1 MVSDKQI
8 KIIKSLK
15 LKKNRIK
22 HNLFV
27 AEGDKTILELILADF
42 KINSLY
48 SANTNIEGVE
58 DSVVQLSKSELN
70 KMSNL
75 SNPKNSLGVFEIP
88 KSKNIDYN
96 KLIIGLDNISDPGNL
111 GTIIRLCD
119 WFGVEDL
126 ICSYETVDCYN
137 PKVIQASMGS
147 ISRVNITYLD
157 LQKTIENNSLKTYG
171 TYMQGDSIFEID
183 EIQKGLV
190 LFGNE
195 ANGINPNL
203 SKFID
208 KRLSIPRFG
217 KLKKTE
223 SLNVANALSIVLSE
237 NARKSIEK

>member
-27 AEGDKTILELILADF
+27 AEGDKTILELITADF
-42 KINSLY
+42 NINSLY
-48 SANTNIEGVE
+48 SINRQIEGVKN
-58 DSVVQLSKSELN
+58 SVIQLSKPELN
-70 KMSNL
+70 KISNL

-88 KSKNIDYN
+88 KPKKINYN

-119 WFGVEDL
+119 WFGLEDL
-126 ICSYETVDCYN
+126 ICSFDTVDCYN
-137 PKVIQASMGS
+137 PKVVQASMGS

-157 LQKTIENNSLKTYG
+157 LQKTLENNSLKTYG

-183 EIQKGLV
+183 EIKNGV
-190 LFGNE
+190 ILFGNE

-203 SKFID
+203 SKVID

-237 NARKSIEK
+237 NSRKSTEK

>member
-48 SANTNIEGVE
+48 SINTNIEGVE
-58 DSVVQLSKSELN
+58 NSVVQLSKSELS

-75 SNPKNSLGVFEIP
+75 LNPKNSLGVFEIP

>member
-1 MVSDKQI
+1 MVSDRQI

-15 LKKNRIK
+15 HKKNRSK

-27 AEGDKTILELILADF
+27 AEGDKTIVELILAGYN
-42 KINSLY
+42 INSLY
-48 SANTNIEGVE
+48 SINSKIEGAKN
-58 DSVVQLSKSELN
+58 SIVQLSKLELN
-70 KMSNL
+70 KISNL

-88 KSKNIDYN
+88 KPKNINYN

-126 ICSYETVDCYN
+126 ICSFDTVDCYN
-137 PKVIQASMGS
+137 PKVVQASMGS
-147 ISRVNITYLD
+147 ISRINITYLD
-157 LQKTIENNSLKTYG
+157 LQNSLESNSLKTYG
-171 TYMQGDSIFEID
+171 TYMQGDSIYEID
-183 EIQKGLV
+183 EIQKGV
-190 LFGNE
+190 ILFGNE

-203 SKFID
+203 SKFIH

-237 NARKSIEK
+237 NSRKSTGK

>member
-48 SANTNIEGVE
+48 STNTNIEGVKN
-58 DSVVQLSKSELN
+58 SVVQLSKSELN
-70 KMSNL
+70 KISNL
-75 SNPKNSLGVFEIP
+75 TNPKNSLGVFEIP

-96 KLIIGLDNISDPGNL
+96 NLIIGLDNISDPGNL

-126 ICSYETVDCYN
+126 ICSLETVDCYN
-137 PKVIQASMGS
+137 PKVVQASMGS
-147 ISRVNITYLD
+147 ISRINITYLD
-157 LQKTIENNSLKTYG
+157 LQKTLENNSIKTYG
-171 TYMQGDSIFEID
+171 TYMQGDSLYEVD

-223 SLNVANALSIVLSE
+223 SLNVANALSIILSE

>member
-1 MVSDKQI
+1 MVSDRQI

-15 LKKNRIK
+15 HKKNRIK

-27 AEGDKTILELILADF
+27 AEGDKTIVELILSGF
-42 KINSLY
+42 NINSLY
-48 SANTNIEGVE
+48 STNRQIEGVKN
-58 DSVVQLSKSELN
+58 SVIQLSKPELN
-70 KMSNL
+70 KISNL
-75 SNPKNSLGVFEIP
+75 SNPKNSLAVFEIP
-88 KSKNIDYN
+88 KSKDINYN
-96 KLIIGLDNISDPGNL
+96 RLIIGLDNISDPGNL

-126 ICSYETVDCYN
+126 ICSFDTVDCYN
-137 PKVIQASMGS
+137 PKVVQASMGS

-157 LQKTIENNSLKTYG
+157 LQNSLESNSLKTYG
-171 TYMQGDSIFEID
+171 TYMQGDSIYEID
-183 EIQKGLV
+183 EIQNGV
-190 LFGNE
+190 ILFGNE

-203 SKFID
+203 LKFID

-237 NARKSIEK
+237 NSRKSTEK

>member
-27 AEGDKTILELILADF
+27 AEGDKTILELITAGF
-42 KINSLY
+42 NINSLY
-48 SANTNIEGVE
+48 SINRQIDGVKN
-58 DSVVQLSKSELN
+58 SVIQLSKPELN
-70 KMSNL
+70 KISNL

-88 KSKNIDYN
+88 KPKKINYN

-119 WFGVEDL
+119 WFGIEDL
-126 ICSYETVDCYN
+126 ICSFDTVDCYN
-137 PKVIQASMGS
+137 PKVVQASMGS

-157 LQKTIENNSLKTYG
+157 LQKTLENNSLKTYG

-183 EIQKGLV
+183 EIKNGV
-190 LFGNE
+190 ILFGNE

-203 SKFID
+203 SKFVD

-237 NARKSIEK
+237 NSRKSTEK

>member
-27 AEGDKTILELILADF
+27 AEGDKTILELITTGF
-42 KINSLY
+42 NINSLY
-48 SANTNIEGVE
+48 SINRQIDGVKN
-58 DSVVQLSKSELN
+58 SVIQLSKPELN
-70 KMSNL
+70 KISNL

-88 KSKNIDYN
+88 KPKKINYN

-126 ICSYETVDCYN
+126 ICSFDTVDCYN

-157 LQKTIENNSLKTYG
+157 LQKTLENKSLKTYG

-183 EIQKGLV
+183 EIKNGV
-190 LFGNE
+190 ILFGNE

-237 NARKSIEK
+237 NSRKSTEK

>member
-48 SANTNIEGVE
+48 STNNNIEGVE
-58 DSVVQLSKSELN
+58 NSVVQLSKSELN
-70 KMSNL
+70 KISNL
-75 SNPKNSLGVFEIP
+75 LNPKNSLGVFEIP

-126 ICSYETVDCYN
+126 ICSLETVDCYN
-137 PKVIQASMGS
+137 PKVVQASMGS
-147 ISRVNITYLD
+147 ISRINITYLD
-157 LQKTIENNSLKTYG
+157 LQKTIENNSIKTYG
-171 TYMQGDSIFEID
+171 TYMQGDSLYDID

>member
-48 SANTNIEGVE
+48 SVNTNIEGVE
-58 DSVVQLSKSELN
+58 NSVVQLSKSELS

-75 SNPKNSLGVFEIP
+75 LNPKNSLGVFEIP

-126 ICSYETVDCYN
+126 ICSLETVDCYN
-137 PKVIQASMGS
+137 PKVVQASMGS

-157 LQKTIENNSLKTYG
+157 LQKTIEKNSFKTYG
-171 TYMQGDSIFEID
+171 TYMQGVSLYDID
-183 EIQKGLV
+183 EIQQGLV

>member
-48 SANTNIEGVE
+48 SVNTNIEGVE
-58 DSVVQLSKSELN
+58 NSVVQLSKSELN

-88 KSKNIDYN
+88 KSKKIDYN

-126 ICSYETVDCYN
+126 ICSLETVDCYN
-137 PKVIQASMGS
+137 PKVVQASMGS

-157 LQKTIENNSLKTYG
+157 LQKTIEKNSFKTYG
-171 TYMQGDSIFEID
+171 TYMQGDSLYDID
-183 EIQKGLV
+183 EIQQGLV

-203 SKFID
+203 SKFVD

>member
-15 LKKNRIK
+15 HKKNRIK
-22 HNLFV
+22 YNLFV
-27 AEGDKTILELILADF
+27 AEGDKTIFELILAGYN
-42 KINSLY
+42 IHSLY
-48 SANTNIEGVE
+48 SINSQIEGVKN
-58 DSVVQLSKSELN
+58 SVSQLSKSELN
-70 KMSNL
+70 KISNL
-75 SNPKNSLGVFEIP
+75 SNPKNSLAVFEIP
-88 KSKNIDYN
+88 KSKNINYN
-96 KLIIGLDNISDPGNL
+96 KLVIGLDNISDPGNL

-126 ICSYETVDCYN
+126 ICSFETVDCYN
-137 PKVIQASMGS
+137 PKVVQASMGS

-157 LQKTIENNSLKTYG
+157 LQKTIEKNSFKTYG
-171 TYMQGDSIFEID
+171 TYMQGDSLYDID
-183 EIQKGLV
+183 EIQQGLV

-203 SKFID
+203 SKFVD

>member
-48 SANTNIEGVE
+48 STNTNIEGVE
-58 DSVVQLSKSELN
+58 NSVVQLSKSELS

-75 SNPKNSLGVFEIP
+75 LNPKNSLGVFEIP

-126 ICSYETVDCYN
+126 ICSLETVDCYN
-137 PKVIQASMGS
+137 PKVVQASMGS
-147 ISRVNITYLD
+147 ISRINITYLD
-157 LQKTIENNSLKTYG
+157 LQKTIENNSIKTYG
-171 TYMQGDSIFEID
+171 TYMQGDSLYDID

>member
-48 SANTNIEGVE
+48 SINTNIEGVE
-58 DSVVQLSKSELN
+58 NSVVQLSKSELN
-70 KMSNL
+70 KISNL

-126 ICSYETVDCYN
+126 ICSLETVDCYN
-137 PKVIQASMGS
+137 PKVVQASMGS
-147 ISRVNITYLD
+147 ISRINITYLD
-157 LQKTIENNSLKTYG
+157 LQKIIENNSIKTYG
-171 TYMQGDSIFEID
+171 TYMQGDSLYEVD
-183 EIQKGLV
+183 EIQKGLL

-203 SKFID
+203 SKFVD

>member
-27 AEGDKTILELILADF
+27 AEGDKTILELITAGF
-42 KINSLY
+42 NINSLY
-48 SANTNIEGVE
+48 SINRQIEGVKN
-58 DSVVQLSKSELN
+58 SVIQLSKPELN

-88 KSKNIDYN
+88 KPKKINYN

-126 ICSYETVDCYN
+126 ICSFDTVDCYN

-157 LQKTIENNSLKTYG
+157 LQKTLENNSLKTYG

-183 EIQKGLV
+183 EIKNGV
-190 LFGNE
+190 ILFGNE

-237 NARKSIEK
+237 NSRKSTEK

>member
-48 SANTNIEGVE
+48 SINTNIEGI
-58 DSVVQLSKSELN
+58 DNSVVQLSKSELN

-96 KLIIGLDNISDPGNL
+96 KLIIGLDNVSDPGNL

-126 ICSYETVDCYN
+126 ICSFETVDCYN

-157 LQKTIENNSLKTYG
+157 LQKTIEKNSFKTYG
-171 TYMQGDSIFEID
+171 TYMQGDSLYDID
-183 EIQKGLV
+183 EIQQGLV

-203 SKFID
+203 SKFVD

>member
-27 AEGDKTILELILADF
+27 AEGDKTILELITAGF
-42 KINSLY
+42 NINSLY
-48 SANTNIEGVE
+48 SINRQIDGVKN
-58 DSVVQLSKSELN
+58 SVIQLSKPELN
-70 KMSNL
+70 KISNL

-88 KSKNIDYN
+88 KPKKINYN

-126 ICSYETVDCYN
+126 ICSFDTVDCYN
-137 PKVIQASMGS
+137 PKVVQASMGS

-157 LQKTIENNSLKTYG
+157 LQKTLENNSLKTYG

-183 EIQKGLV
+183 EIKNGV
-190 LFGNE
+190 ILFGNE

-203 SKFID
+203 SKFVD

-237 NARKSIEK
+237 NSRKSTEK

>member
-22 HNLFV
+22 HNLFM
-27 AEGDKTILELILADF
+27 AEGDKTILELITAGF
-42 KINSLY
+42 NINSLY
-48 SANTNIEGVE
+48 SINRQIDGVKN
-58 DSVVQLSKSELN
+58 SVIQLSKPELN
-70 KMSNL
+70 KISNL

-88 KSKNIDYN
+88 KPKKINYN

-119 WFGVEDL
+119 WFGLEDL
-126 ICSYETVDCYN
+126 ICSFDTVDCYN
-137 PKVIQASMGS
+137 PKVVQASMGS

-157 LQKTIENNSLKTYG
+157 LQKTLENNSLKTYG

-183 EIQKGLV
+183 EIKNGV
-190 LFGNE
+190 ILFGNE

-237 NARKSIEK
+237 NSRKSTEK

>member
-27 AEGDKTILELILADF
+27 AEGDKTILELITAGF
-42 KINSLY
+42 NINSLY
-48 SANTNIEGVE
+48 SINRQIEGVKN
-58 DSVVQLSKSELN
+58 SVIQLSKPELN
-70 KMSNL
+70 KISNL

-88 KSKNIDYN
+88 KPKKINYN

-119 WFGVEDL
+119 WFGIEDL
-126 ICSYETVDCYN
+126 ICSFDTVDCYN

-157 LQKTIENNSLKTYG
+157 LQKTLENNSLKTYG

-183 EIQKGLV
+183 EIKNGV
-190 LFGNE
+190 ILFGNE

-237 NARKSIEK
+237 NSRKSTEK

>member
-48 SANTNIEGVE
+48 SINTNIEE
-58 DSVVQLSKSELN
+58 IDNSVVQLSKSELN

-96 KLIIGLDNISDPGNL
+96 KLIIGLDNVSDPGNL

-126 ICSYETVDCYN
+126 ICSFETVDCYN
-137 PKVIQASMGS
+137 PKVVQASMGS

-157 LQKTIENNSLKTYG
+157 LQKTIEKNSFKTYG
-171 TYMQGDSIFEID
+171 TYMQGDSLYDID
-183 EIQKGLV
+183 EIQQGLV

-203 SKFID
+203 SKFVD

>member
-1 MVSDKQI
+1 MVNDKQI

-48 SANTNIEGVE
+48 SINTYIKGVE
-58 DSVVQLSKSELN
+58 NSVVQLSKSELN

-88 KSKNIDYN
+88 KSKKIDYN

-126 ICSYETVDCYN
+126 ICSLETVDCYN
-137 PKVIQASMGS
+137 PKVVQASMGS
-147 ISRVNITYLD
+147 ISRINITYLD
-157 LQKTIENNSLKTYG
+157 LQKTIENNSIKTYG
-171 TYMQGDSIFEID
+171 TYMQGDSLYELD

-223 SLNVANALSIVLSE
+223 SLNVASALSIVLSE

>member
-48 SANTNIEGVE
+48 SINTNIEGVE
-58 DSVVQLSKSELN
+58 NSVVQLSKSELS

-75 SNPKNSLGVFEIP
+75 LNPKNSLGIFEIP

-126 ICSYETVDCYN
+126 ICSLETVDCYN
-137 PKVIQASMGS
+137 PKVVQASMGS
-147 ISRVNITYLD
+147 ISRINITYLD
-157 LQKTIENNSLKTYG
+157 LQKTIENNSIKIYG
-171 TYMQGDSIFEID
+171 TYMQGDSLFEVD

>member
-1 MVSDKQI
+1 MVSDRQI

-15 LKKNRIK
+15 HKKNRIK

-27 AEGDKTILELILADF
+27 AEGDKTIVELILSGF

-48 SANTNIEGVE
+48 STNSQIEDVKN
-58 DSVVQLSKSELN
+58 SVVQLSKLELN
-70 KMSNL
+70 KISNL
-75 SNPKNSLGVFEIP
+75 SNPKNSLAVFEIP
-88 KSKNIDYN
+88 KSKDINYN
-96 KLIIGLDNISDPGNL
+96 RLIIGLDNISDPGNL

-126 ICSYETVDCYN
+126 ICSFDTVDCYN
-137 PKVIQASMGS
+137 PKVVQASMGS

-157 LQKTIENNSLKTYG
+157 LKNSLESNTLKTYG
-171 TYMQGDSIFEID
+171 TYMQGDSIYEID
-183 EIQKGLV
+183 EIQKGV
-190 LFGNE
+190 ILFGNE

-237 NARKSIEK
+237 NSRKSTEK

>member
-27 AEGDKTILELILADF
+27 AEGDKTILELITADF

-48 SANTNIEGVE
+48 SINTNIEGVE
-58 DSVVQLSKSELN
+58 NSVVQLSKSELS

-75 SNPKNSLGVFEIP
+75 LNPKNSLGIFEIP

-126 ICSYETVDCYN
+126 ICSLETVDCYN
-137 PKVIQASMGS
+137 PKVVQASMGS
-147 ISRVNITYLD
+147 ISRINITYLD
-157 LQKTIENNSLKTYG
+157 LQKTIENNSIKTYG
-171 TYMQGDSIFEID
+171 TYMQGDSLYDID

>member
-27 AEGDKTILELILADF
+27 AEGDKTILELITTGF
-42 KINSLY
+42 NINSLY
-48 SANTNIEGVE
+48 SINRQIDGVKN
-58 DSVVQLSKSELN
+58 SVIQLSKPELN
-70 KMSNL
+70 KISNL

-88 KSKNIDYN
+88 KPKKINYN

-126 ICSYETVDCYN
+126 ICSFDTVDCYN

-157 LQKTIENNSLKTYG
+157 LQKNIENNSLRTYG

-183 EIQKGLV
+183 EIQQGLV

-203 SKFID
+203 SKLIE
-208 KRLSIPRFG
+208 KKLSIPRFG

-223 SLNVANALSIVLSE
+223 SLNVASALSIVLSE

>member
-48 SANTNIEGVE
+48 SINTYIKGVE
-58 DSVVQLSKSELN
+58 NSVVQLSKSELN

-88 KSKNIDYN
+88 KSKKIDYN

-126 ICSYETVDCYN
+126 ICSLETVDCYN

-157 LQKTIENNSLKTYG
+157 LQKTIEKNSFKTYG
-171 TYMQGDSIFEID
+171 TYMQGVSLYDID
-183 EIQKGLV
+183 EIQQGLV

>member
-1 MVSDKQI
+1 MVSDRQI

-15 LKKNRIK
+15 HKKNRSK

-27 AEGDKTILELILADF
+27 AEGDKTIVELILSGYN
-42 KINSLY
+42 INSLY
-48 SANTNIEGVE
+48 STNSKIEGAKN
-58 DSVVQLSKSELN
+58 SIVQLSKLELN
-70 KMSNL
+70 KISNL

-88 KSKNIDYN
+88 KPKNINYN

-126 ICSYETVDCYN
+126 ICSFDTVDCYN
-137 PKVIQASMGS
+137 PKVVQASMGS
-147 ISRVNITYLD
+147 ISRINITYLD
-157 LQKTIENNSLKTYG
+157 LQNSLESNSLKTYG
-171 TYMQGDSIFEID
+171 TYMQGDSIYDINH
-183 EIQKGLV
+183 IQKGV
-190 LFGNE
+190 ILFGNE
-195 ANGINPNL
+195 ANGINLNL

-208 KRLSIPRFG
+208 KKLSIPRFG

-237 NARKSIEK
+237 NSRKSTEK

>member
-27 AEGDKTILELILADF
+27 AEGDKTILELITAGF
-42 KINSLY
+42 NINTLY
-48 SANTNIEGVE
+48 SINRQIDGVKN
-58 DSVVQLSKSELN
+58 SVIQLSKPELN
-70 KMSNL
+70 KISNL

-88 KSKNIDYN
+88 KPKKINYN

-119 WFGVEDL
+119 WFGIEDL
-126 ICSYETVDCYN
+126 ICSFDTVDCYN

-157 LQKTIENNSLKTYG
+157 LQKTLENNSLKTYG

-183 EIQKGLV
+183 EIKNGV
-190 LFGNE
+190 ILFGNE

-203 SKFID
+203 SKVID

-237 NARKSIEK
+237 NSRKSTEK

>member
-27 AEGDKTILELILADF
+27 AEGDKTILELITAGF
-42 KINSLY
+42 NINSLY
-48 SANTNIEGVE
+48 SINRQIDGVKN
-58 DSVVQLSKSELN
+58 SVIQLSKPELN
-70 KMSNL
+70 KISNL

-88 KSKNIDYN
+88 KPKKINYN

-126 ICSYETVDCYN
+126 ICSFDTVDCYN
-137 PKVIQASMGS
+137 PKVVQASMGS

-157 LQKTIENNSLKTYG
+157 LQKTLENNSLKTYG

-183 EIQKGLV
+183 EIKNGV
-190 LFGNE
+190 ILFGNE

-203 SKFID
+203 SKVID

-237 NARKSIEK
+237 NSRKSTEK

>member
-27 AEGDKTILELILADF
+27 AEGDKTILELITAGF
-42 KINSLY
+42 NINSLY
-48 SANTNIEGVE
+48 SINRQIEGVKN
-58 DSVVQLSKSELN
+58 SVIQLSKPELN
-70 KMSNL
+70 KISNL

-88 KSKNIDYN
+88 KPKKINYN

-119 WFGVEDL
+119 WFGIEDL
-126 ICSYETVDCYN
+126 ICSFDTVDCYN
-137 PKVIQASMGS
+137 PKVVQASMGS

-157 LQKTIENNSLKTYG
+157 LQKTLENNSLKTYG

-183 EIQKGLV
+183 EIKNGV
-190 LFGNE
+190 ILFGNE

-237 NARKSIEK
+237 NARKSTEK

>member
-22 HNLFV
+22 HNLFI
-27 AEGDKTILELILADF
+27 AEGDKTILELITAGF
-42 KINSLY
+42 NINSLY
-48 SANTNIEGVE
+48 SINRQIDGVKN
-58 DSVVQLSKSELN
+58 SVIQLSKPELN
-70 KMSNL
+70 KISNL

-88 KSKNIDYN
+88 KPKKINYN

-126 ICSYETVDCYN
+126 ICSFDTVDCYN
-137 PKVIQASMGS
+137 PKVVQASMGS

-157 LQKTIENNSLKTYG
+157 LQKTLENKSLKTYG

-183 EIQKGLV
+183 EIKNGV
-190 LFGNE
+190 ILFGNE

-203 SKFID
+203 SKVID

-237 NARKSIEK
+237 NSRKSTEK

>member
-27 AEGDKTILELILADF
+27 AEGDKTILELITAGF
-42 KINSLY
+42 NINSLY
-48 SANTNIEGVE
+48 SINRQIEGVKN
-58 DSVVQLSKSELN
+58 SVIQLSKPELN
-70 KMSNL
+70 KISNL

-88 KSKNIDYN
+88 KPKKINYN

-119 WFGVEDL
+119 WFGLEDL
-126 ICSYETVDCYN
+126 ICSFDTVDCYN
-137 PKVIQASMGS
+137 PKVVQASMGS

-157 LQKTIENNSLKTYG
+157 LQKTLENNSLKTYG

-183 EIQKGLV
+183 EIKNGV
-190 LFGNE
+190 ILFGNE

-203 SKFID
+203 SKVID

-237 NARKSIEK
+237 NSRKSTEK

>member
-27 AEGDKTILELILADF
+27 AEGDKTILELITAGF
-42 KINSLY
+42 NINSLY
-48 SANTNIEGVE
+48 SINRQIEGVKN
-58 DSVVQLSKSELN
+58 SVIQLSKPELN
-70 KMSNL
+70 KISNL

-88 KSKNIDYN
+88 KPKKINYN

-119 WFGVEDL
+119 WFGIEDL
-126 ICSYETVDCYN
+126 ICSFETVDCYN
-137 PKVIQASMGS
+137 PKVIQATMGS

-157 LQKTIENNSLKTYG
+157 LQKTLENNSLKTYG
-171 TYMQGDSIFEID
+171 TYMQGDSIFEIN
-183 EIQKGLV
+183 EIKNGV
-190 LFGNE
+190 ILFGNE

-203 SKFID
+203 SKFVD

-237 NARKSIEK
+237 NSRKSTEK

>member
-1 MVSDKQI
+1 MVSYKQI

-48 SANTNIEGVE
+48 SINTNIEGVE
-58 DSVVQLSKSELN
+58 NSVVQLSKSELS

-75 SNPKNSLGVFEIP
+75 LNPKNSLGVFEIP

-126 ICSYETVDCYN
+126 ICSLETVDCYN
-137 PKVIQASMGS
+137 PKVVQASMGS
-147 ISRVNITYLD
+147 ISRINITYLD
-157 LQKTIENNSLKTYG
+157 LQKTIENNSIKTYG
-171 TYMQGDSIFEID
+171 TYMQG
-183 EIQKGLV
+183 
-190 LFGNE
+190 
-195 ANGINPNL
+195 A
-203 SKFID
+203 
-208 KRLSIPRFG
+208 
-217 KLKKTE
+217 
-223 SLNVANALSIVLSE
+223 
-237 NARKSIEK
+237 

>member
-48 SANTNIEGVE
+48 SINTNIEGVE
-58 DSVVQLSKSELN
+58 NSVVQLSNSELN

-88 KSKNIDYN
+88 KYKKIDYN

-126 ICSYETVDCYN
+126 ICSLETVDCYN
-137 PKVIQASMGS
+137 PKVVQASMGS

-157 LQKTIENNSLKTYG
+157 LQKTIEKNSFKTYG
-171 TYMQGDSIFEID
+171 TYMQGDSLYDID
-183 EIQKGLV
+183 EIQQGLV

>member
-27 AEGDKTILELILADF
+27 AEGDKSILELITAGF
-42 KINSLY
+42 NINSLY
-48 SANTNIEGVE
+48 SIDRQIEGVKN
-58 DSVVQLSKSELN
+58 SVIQLSKPELN
-70 KMSNL
+70 KISNL

-88 KSKNIDYN
+88 KPKKINYN

-126 ICSYETVDCYN
+126 ICSFDTVDCYN

-157 LQKTIENNSLKTYG
+157 LQKTLENNSLKTYG

-183 EIQKGLV
+183 EIKNGV
-190 LFGNE
+190 ILFGNE

-203 SKFID
+203 SKVID

-237 NARKSIEK
+237 NSRKSTEK